1 MKKITAGL
9 IGVALIMSLTACEVP
24 FFGEVNEDDVITV
37 GDEIVEGGAVIMEK
51 STDVFSEAD
60 ELVEVFT
67 ENEEVLDITRDA
79 SETATSFGDK
89 LVRFFEKFWDIL
101 KRKVIKPDK

>member
-1 MKKITAGL
+1 MKKIAAGL
-9 IGVALIMSLTACEVP
+9 LGILMIMSLTACEVP
-24 FFGEVNEDDVITV
+24 FFGEVNEDDVISV

-67 ENEEVLDITRDA
+67 DNEEVLDITRDA
-79 SETATSFGDK
+79 SDTAASFGEK
-89 LVRFFEKFWDIL
+89 LVRFFDKFWDIL